1 VNHAQF
7 LELLRAILDTR
18 DDEIVC
24 SEFFE
29 RLPQY
34 VDLVLATTADP
45 SRPQLGQPA
54 EALPQVAHHIL
65 QCSECA
71 EAFEAL
77 LEIERSSR

>member
-1 VNHAQF
+1 MNHTQF
-7 LELLRAILDTR
+7 LELLRAIFETR

-34 VDLVLATTADP
+34 VDLVLATADA
-45 SRPQLGQPA
+45 SRLGEAA

-71 EAFEAL
+71 EVFEAL
-77 LEIERSSR
+77 LEIERSSW

>member
-7 LELLRAILDTR
+7 LELLRAIFNTR
-18 DDEIVC
+18 EDEIVC

-29 RLPQY
+29 LLPKY
-34 VDLVLATTADP
+34 VDLVLTADA
-45 SRPQLGQPA
+45 SRLQLGQPA

-71 EAFEAL
+71 EAYEAL
-77 LEIERSSR
+77 LEIVRSSR

>member
-7 LELLRAILDTR
+7 VALLRTIFDTKE
-18 DDEIVC
+18 DEIVC

-29 RLPQY
+29 LLPQY
-34 VDLVLATTADP
+34 VDLVLASPDP
-45 SRPQLGQPA
+45 APLHLGQPA

-71 EAFEAL
+71 EAYEAL

>member
-34 VDLVLATTADP
+34 VDLVLATADP

-54 EALPQVAHHIL
+54 EALPEVAHHIL